1 MENRSRYAQ
10 AVIAAGD
17 RWRKELD
24 AADAECREAFKT
36 ANDRYRQRMDQ
47 AFHVYDEELK
57 AAKFE
62 YKGEE
67 NV

>member
-17 RWRKELD
+17 RERKEVS

-36 ANDRYRQRMDQ
+36 ANDRFKQRMDQ
-47 AFHVYDEELK
+47 ALHVYDEELK
-57 AAKFE
+57 AAAVE
-62 YKGEE
+62 YKGGE
-67 NV
+67 V